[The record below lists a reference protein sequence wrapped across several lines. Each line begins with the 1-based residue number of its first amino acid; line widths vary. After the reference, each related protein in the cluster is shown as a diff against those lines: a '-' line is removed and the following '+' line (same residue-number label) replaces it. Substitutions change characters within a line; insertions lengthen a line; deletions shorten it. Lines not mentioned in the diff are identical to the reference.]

1 MAKKNSADT
10 SRDTASHPPRT
21 PPETV
26 RIIAYDFDGTITTKD
41 TFALFL
47 RYYAGTARWA
57 FNLLKLLPIFCLYVL
72 KIRDRN
78 FVKKHV
84 VRVFF
89 KGEKES
95 HMNARA
101 AQFAQ
106 DVIPDLIRPAA
117 LKALKNSITQQNT
130 SHYKVCL
137 VSASIEP
144 YLLEWAKSQNLD
156 TVLSTKLRVVNGQLT
171 GEIDG
176 INCWGK
182 GKLAKIASELA
193 QTPYIIAEAYGDS
206 RGDQEMLHAAQ
217 ESFWQPFRL

>member
-1 MAKKNSADT
+1 MALNT
-10 SRDTASHPPRT
+10 SSKSLST
-21 PPETV
+21 PPEKV
-26 RIIAYDFDGTITTKD
+26 RVIAYDFDGTITTKD

-57 FNLLKLLPIFCLYVL
+57 FNLLKLLPVFLLYVV

-89 KGEKES
+89 KGETES

-106 DVIPDLIRPAA
+106 DVIPNLIRPEA
-117 LKALKNSITQQNT
+117 LKSLKRSLTKQRT
-130 SHYKVCL
+130 SHYKVFL

-144 YLLEWAKSQNLD
+144 YLLEWAKTQNLS
-156 TVLSTKLRVVNGQLT
+156 TVLSTKLRVVNGRLT

-176 INCWGK
+176 INCWGE

-193 QTPYIIAEAYGDS
+193 QNSYMIAEAYGDS
-206 RGDQEMLHAAQ
+206 RGDHEMLHAAE